1 MQALPDGSTGLM
13 GNFSMANEPSFHIP
27 YLYNLAGQPR
37 KTQKLARKTL
47 EGILKA
53 AARRRLSF

>member
-1 MQALPDGSTGLM
+1 M

-37 KTQKLARKTL
+37 KTQKLVRKTL